1 MAPFNRINRLRFF
14 QILRPHVGEDA
25 AEQFGDAL
33 EAEFSP
39 LTTKADLN
47 ATKAALSAEIDS
59 LRESIKHDQQ
69 AMLLKATAIW
79 AALLAAAVA
88 ISRLF

>member
-1 MAPFNRINRLRFF
+1 MATFNRINKLRFF

-25 AEQFGDAL
+25 AEQFGEAL

-39 LTTKADLN
+39 LTTKADLS
-47 ATKAALSAEIDS
+47 ATKAELSAAIES

-69 AMLLKATAIW
+69 SMLLKATGIW